1 VQGAQG
7 GGLDVPLTLDRR
19 RFLQLGLAV
28 PAGVAL
34 AACADDGGG
43 ESTASSASS
52 ATTTTSDGTTPTTA
66 LTPTPACGADDE
78 PTIEQT
84 EGPFFSSGSPE
95 RTSLVDDGIDG
106 TRLVVTGAVVDTAC
120 APIPGT
126 KLDFWQTDDAGEYD
140 NDGFRLRGHQF
151 ADAGGGYRLET
162 IVPGRYPGRTRHIH
176 VKVQPAN
183 GDVLTTQ
190 LYFPDEQDANEG
202 DGIFDESLLMAIADG
217 TDSQTATFDF
227 VLEP

>member
-1 VQGAQG
+1 MQGAQG

-78 PTIEQT
+78 STIEQT